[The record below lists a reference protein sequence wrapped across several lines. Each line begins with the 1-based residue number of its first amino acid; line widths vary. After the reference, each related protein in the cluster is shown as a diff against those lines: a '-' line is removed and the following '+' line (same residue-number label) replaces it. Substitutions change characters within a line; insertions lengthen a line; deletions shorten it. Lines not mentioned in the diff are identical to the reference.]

1 MITGDMA
8 REQIA
13 DRMREADAFRRSR
26 TTRRGSQLERRTTA
40 RKVYRGFVTVLAGPF
55 RH

>member
-1 MITGDMA
+1 MISGDMA

-13 DRMREADAFRRSR
+13 DRVREADAFRRSR
-26 TTRRGSQLERRTTA
+26 TTRRGSQLERRSIA
-40 RKVYRGFVTVLAGPF
+40 RKTYRSFVTIIAGPF